1 MYRKT
6 FIAEFGILY
15 IISMSY
21 IYLIT
26 NKVNGKQYVG
36 QHHYD
41 GEGMDVSY
49 KGSGVLLRQAYK
61 KYGVENFTMEVIEYC
76 SDASLDSLEVKY
88 ISDYN
93 TKTPNGYN
101 LTDGGGGCKGKKY
114 TDEQIENMRIAQN
127 RPEVRAKHREWAT
140 GRVQSEDAKKKLSD
154 KAKERY
160 KNPEKRKEIAEHL
173 NRIRP
178 KSPKEKI
185 FICPLKLAYLNSKRP
200 LLQELAD
207 VFDCDKRIVKKRAE
221 KYGIKLNLRNGWDGK
236 KHTEEYKNKMSKR
249 MTGRVVSEETKEK
262 LSLSHSGKS
271 VEKLRKPIKQIDIKT
286 NEIIKVWDGITIA
299 ANELKISNS
308 SISTCLSGKY
318 KTAGGYRW
326 EYVQK

>member
-1 MYRKT
+1 
-6 FIAEFGILY
+6 
-15 IISMSY
+15 MSY

-41 GEGMDVSY
+41 GEGMDASY
-49 KGSGVLLRQAYK
+49 KGSGVLLKQAYK

-76 SDASLDSLEVKY
+76 SDASLDYLEVKY

-101 LTDGGGGCKGKKY
+101 LTDGGGGCKGKTY
-114 TDEQIENMRIAQN
+114 TLEQKENMKKAQN
-127 RPEVRAKHREWAT
+127 RPEVKAKKSEWAT
-140 GRVQSEDAKKKLSD
+140 GRVQSEDAKKKMSD

-178 KSPKEKI
+178 KNPKEKI

-207 VFDCDKRIVKKRAE
+207 VFGCDYRIVKKRAE

-236 KHTEEYKNKMSKR
+236 KHTEEYKQKMSEM
-249 MTGRVVSEETKEK
+249 MTGRILSEETKEK
-262 LSLSHSGKS
+262 LSLSHRGKS

-286 NEIIKVWDGITIA
+286 NEIIKVWDSITNA
-299 ANELKISNS
+299 ASQLKIKQS

-318 KTAGGYRW
+318 RTAGGYRW
-326 EYVQK
+326 EYKNE

>member
-1 MYRKT
+1 
-6 FIAEFGILY
+6 
-15 IISMSY
+15 MSY

-26 NKVNGKQYVG
+26 NRVNGKRYIG

-41 GEGMDVSY
+41 GEGIDISY
-49 KGSGVLLRQAYK
+49 KGSGKLLKQAYE
-61 KYGVENFTMEVIEYC
+61 KYGTENFTMEVLEFC

-88 ISDYN
+88 ITEYN

-101 LTDGGGGCKGKKY
+101 ITDGGGGCAGRKY

-127 RPEVRAKHREWAT
+127 RPEVKAKKREWAT
-140 GRVQSEDAKKKLSD
+140 GRVQSDEAKKKVSE

-160 KNPEKRKEIAEHL
+160 KNPEKRKEITEHL

-178 KSPKEKI
+178 KSQKERI

-200 LLQELAD
+200 LLLELAKA
-207 VFDCDKRIVKKRAE
+207 FECDYRIVKRRAE
-221 KYGIKLNLRNGWDGK
+221 KYGIKLNIRPAWEGK
-236 KHTEEYKNKMSKR
+236 KHTEEYKQKISEF
-249 MTGRVVSEETKEK
+249 MTGRIVSEETKEK

-271 VEKLRKPIKQIDIKT
+271 VEKLRKPIKQIAVNT

-299 ANELKISNS
+299 ANELKISQSTIS
-308 SISTCLSGKY
+308 SCLSGKR

-326 EYVQK
+326 EYKNE